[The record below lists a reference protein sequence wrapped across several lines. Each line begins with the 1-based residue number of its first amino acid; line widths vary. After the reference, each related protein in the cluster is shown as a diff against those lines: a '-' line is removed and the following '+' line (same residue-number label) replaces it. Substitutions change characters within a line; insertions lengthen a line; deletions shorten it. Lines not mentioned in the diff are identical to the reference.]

1 MHGYKSAR
9 KWSLNGNLLQTRK
22 DCALKKIYASDGDT
36 CVIDLSATM
45 RNKKKVDH
53 LHQRR
58 GKMNITMNYY
68 FWWNQGP
75 FDRPKAIFNHLLQT
89 PKLKTSQAF
98 STLCPS
104 FSSPGPSRPTAEEE
118 DCTFFPVLSDS
129 PIQEAEPLERPPRH
143 TNRKRACTTNKMFL
157 SLIMPPSLFSKESQ
171 EYYEKVWKH
180 PQLKHFFNLCDRYC
194 HQCTT
199 LLHLQANH
207 NNNGKVRKR
216 CLHK

>member
-75 FDRPKAIFNHLLQT
+75 FDQFSKFKQT
-89 PKLKTSQAF
+89 KVCGPLKNQAEKG
-98 STLCPS
+98 L
-104 FSSPGPSRPTAEEE
+104 
-118 DCTFFPVLSDS
+118 DNCTF
-129 PIQEAEPLERPPRH
+129 EEPYPGYTTTGQSLVDPRQYSTIYFKPP
-143 TNRKRACTTNKMFL
+143 N
-157 SLIMPPSLFSKESQ
+157 
-171 EYYEKVWKH
+171 
-180 PQLKHFFNLCDRYC
+180 
-194 HQCTT
+194 
-199 LLHLQANH
+199 
-207 NNNGKVRKR
+207 
-216 CLHK
+216 